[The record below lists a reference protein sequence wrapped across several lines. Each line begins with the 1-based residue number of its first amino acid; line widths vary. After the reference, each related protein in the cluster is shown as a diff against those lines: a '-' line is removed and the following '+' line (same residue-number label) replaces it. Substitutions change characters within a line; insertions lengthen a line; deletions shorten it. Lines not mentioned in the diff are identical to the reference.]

1 MIVILFML
9 FKYIIKVKY
18 FQEKC
23 LLKNIDNITKRIRES
38 LFYSLHFSVI
48 INITI
53 YSLKLF

>member
-23 LLKNIDNITKRIRES
+23 LLKNINNIIKRIMES
-38 LFYSLHFSVI
+38 LFYSLHFSII